1 MLQDYRATT
10 SNYLLYRLATKAFF
24 DLARQETD
32 RGATSVC
39 GIPKAELDQ
48 YARDCTAAAQHPHTV
63 VPRRFRNCCAC
74 ARPIA
79 RGGHRSDAGFRGDT
93 RDGRCM
99 EAHGAHVTGHT
110 GRTPRAGVSDQV
122 ARLLRVLEVSMYL
135 IPLCATCNI
144 RNVSLSGND
153 IFALCIAQPGEDLH
167 LCIQTCLNVYI
178 HTYMHAYAHTHI
190 HTNMYTR
197 IDTYIHSRVH
207 TRTHARNVHACIH
220 TQTCKAERGR

>member
-10 SNYLLYRLATKAFF
+10 SNFLLYRLATKAFF

-32 RGATSVC
+32 QGAPSVC

-48 YARDCTAAAQHPHTV
+48 YARDCTAAQHPHTV

-93 RDGRCM
+93 REGRCM
-99 EAHGAHVTGHT
+99 EAHGAHVIGHT
-110 GRTPRAGVSDQV
+110 GKTPRAGASDQV
-122 ARLLRVLEVSMYL
+122 ARLLSVLEVAMYI

-153 IFALCIAQPGEDLH
+153 IFGLCVAQPGEDL
-167 LCIQTCLNVYI
+167 CVQTECI
-178 HTYMHAYAHTHI
+178 HTYIHACMHTHTHAY
-190 HTNMYTR
+190 
-197 IDTYIHSRVH
+197 
-207 TRTHARNVHACIH
+207 
-220 TQTCKAERGR
+220 TQTCIHA